1 MTADDFLENLSL
13 VKLDGAKDGT
23 APFYDALRDLKI
35 AYTERRINAK
45 DAQKVREVLAERY
58 GVTPDVSDAAWK
70 TASRRGVA
78 APEADA
84 PKEDQLAYLS
94 WVLSLEVEGFKVYKA
109 GDSSKNQYYM
119 QINVDGQSREVVLG
133 EIEGIAQQSKF
144 GNAIADQIGIWP
156 ADLDK
161 NGWKIAREV
170 IMRVLEQVTLDEISE
185 GNQLKVWVVRYLKEN
200 AANNAAED
208 FYQHVAIGDPVSVD
222 FDIYINTVS
231 FHRYLVTTFREK
243 ITLTSL
249 GKLLNKYGF
258 KTRRFRK
265 GGLDMLYRLVPAEY
279 TQEFTDAG
287 ILQPGPKNSQ
297 AELKALKDWDWQGQG
312 DDES

>member
-1 MTADDFLENLSL
+1 MTADSFMESLALGGLTGHDAFYNGLSQLRRAYNDKNINSVEAKKAREKLARHYGVSLGEAESTWKNLS
-13 VKLDGAKDGT
+13 KDG
-23 APFYDALRDLKI
+23 L
-35 AYTERRINAK
+35 
-45 DAQKVREVLAERY
+45 
-58 GVTPDVSDAAWK
+58 
-70 TASRRGVA
+70 A
-78 APEADA
+78 APDDDT
-84 PKEDQLAYLS
+84 PKEGQLAYLS
-94 WVLSLEVEGFKVYKA
+94 WVLGLEVEGFKVYKP
-109 GDSSKNQYYM
+109 GDSTENQYYM
-119 QINVDGQSREVVLG
+119 QVYINDQSREVALG
-133 EIEGIAQQSKF
+133 SLDNIDRQSKF
-144 GNAIADQIGIWP
+144 RVAVANQIGVWP
-156 ADLDK
+156 ARVDK
-161 NGWKIAREV
+161 NGWDIVLET
-170 IMRVLEQVTLDEISE
+170 IMRVLEQITMDEISE
-185 GNQLKVWVVRYLKEN
+185 GSQLKVWVVRYLKEN
-200 AANNAAED
+200 AANNGAED

>member
-13 VKLDGAKDGT
+13 VTLDGARDGT
-23 APFYDALRDLKI
+23 APFYDGLRDLKN
-35 AYTERRINAK
+35 AYSERRINAK
-45 DAQKVREVLAERY
+45 DALKVREVLAERY
-58 GVTPDVSDAAWK
+58 GVNPDVAEGAWK
-70 TASRRGVA
+70 TANKRGVA

-84 PKEDQLAYLS
+84 PREDQLAYLS
-94 WVLSLEVEGFKVYKA
+94 WVLSLEIEGFKVYRA
-109 GDSSKNQYYM
+109 GENSKNQYYM
-119 QINVDGQSREVVLG
+119 QINLDGQSREVVLG
-133 EIEGIAQQSKF
+133 EIDGIAQQSKF
-144 GNAIADQIGIWP
+144 GNAVADQIGVWP

-161 NGWKIAREV
+161 NGWKIARET

-185 GNQLKVWVVRYLKEN
+185 GNQLKVWIVRYLREN

-208 FYQHVAIGDPVSVD
+208 FFQHVAIGDPVSVD

-231 FHRYLVTTFREK
+231 FHRYLVTTFRER

-258 KTRRFRK
+258 KKRRFQR
-265 GGLDMLYRLVPAEY
+265 GSLDMLYRFVPAEY

-297 AELKALKDWDWQGQG
+297 AELKALKNWDWEEDAG
-312 DDES
+312 DKS